1 MTQERLAEGLQLHR
15 EETRFGRAL
24 REFRLQ
30 MDVDLSSSSEMEGG
44 DLAYDPEVKIV
55 RRSVTSE
62 NVVV

>member
-1 MTQERLAEGLQLHR
+1 
-15 EETRFGRAL
+15 
-24 REFRLQ
+24 